1 MSHLKRTQL
10 YDVHTAA
17 RAAMVDFGG
26 WEMPMEYPA
35 KIVAEHLYTRS
46 HCSLFDVSH
55 MGRILVDGTD
65 AVPFLQHVL
74 SSDVSA
80 VAVNQAQYA
89 IIPNERGGAV
99 DDAYLYRFEETRY
112 LLVVNAANTE
122 RDLLHLESQIGSF
135 DARMTVITGDYAA
148 IAVQGPK
155 SDEILQVLTGGEAA
169 TEPRRNALRSLMFEG
184 RSVHVAHTG
193 YTGEPLSY
201 EIYIRNEE
209 AAWLW
214 NRLIELGAKPAGLGA
229 RDTLRLEACLP
240 LYGHELGMDPEG
252 REIPIFAVPLA
263 RFAVSFSEQKGD
275 FVGRKAL
282 EKQHEALLRIQNK
295 NFSDLADLPR
305 RILPIALLDKGVMS
319 SGMQVYNGDRQIGF
333 ITSGTMIPYHVFEGE
348 SGEAVIL
355 NQTGKRSI
363 GLAILDSNTAVGD
376 AVQIDVRGRRLQA
389 VVTARHMRAD
399 GPFARPVLC

>member
-305 RILPIALLDKGVMS
+305 RILPIALLDKGVMR

-376 AVQIDVRGRRLQA
+376 AVQMSGAAGSRLW
-389 VVTARHMRAD
+389 
-399 GPFARPVLC
+399 

>member
-1 MSHLKRTQL
+1 
-10 YDVHTAA
+10 
-17 RAAMVDFGG
+17 
-26 WEMPMEYPA
+26 
-35 KIVAEHLYTRS
+35 
-46 HCSLFDVSH
+46 
-55 MGRILVDGTD
+55 
-65 AVPFLQHVL
+65 
-74 SSDVSA
+74 
-80 VAVNQAQYA
+80 
-89 IIPNERGGAV
+89 
-99 DDAYLYRFEETRY
+99 
-112 LLVVNAANTE
+112 
-122 RDLLHLESQIGSF
+122 
-135 DARMTVITGDYAA
+135 
-148 IAVQGPK
+148 
-155 SDEILQVLTGGEAA
+155 
-169 TEPRRNALRSLMFEG
+169 MFEG

-305 RILPIALLDKGVMS
+305 RILPIALMDKGVMR